1 MGIWSK
7 LAVDDVR
14 AESQADSPGSLH
26 RSLGATSLAA
36 FGIGA
41 IVGAG
46 IFVVIGTAAAEN
58 AGPAIVLSFV
68 IAASVCL
75 CPALCYAELA
85 AMLPVSGG
93 AYSYAYV
100 ALGELPAWITGWILL
115 CEFLSAAAT
124 ISAGWSA
131 YFLSVLGMLGIHA
144 PRIFLAA
151 PIALDSARHLRL
163 SGAIADFP
171 AALLALAIGGV
182 LLRGTRA
189 SARVNNVIVAVK
201 LAVLLAFIGFGALYV
216 RPGNWIPFIPP
227 NLGSF
232 GQFGWSGVVRAAGV
246 TFFAFLGFDTVSTA
260 AREARNPSRDAPLGI
275 VGSLLACTV
284 LYVAVALVLTGLS
297 PYRQLAVGDPLIAAL
312 QHTGPMLAVLRPLIG
327 VGALIGLTSVMLVL
341 LFAQS
346 RILHAMAHDG
356 LLPPSL
362 GRVRARAGVPSLGI
376 GVAAIATAILGAL
389 LPIELLSELISIAA
403 LFTLTA
409 VCVSVVFLRRTHP
422 SLPRPF
428 RVPQAPIIAGVGALA
443 CTYLTVSLPSD
454 TWLGFFCWV
463 IAGLTIYFAYGHRH
477 SRVRKWAG
485 CRFPTRSLGS
495 KGKGSPIHEEET

>member
-7 LAVDDVR
+7 LAVDEVR
-14 AESQADSPGSLH
+14 AESLRADSPQSLH

-46 IFVVIGTAAAEN
+46 IFVVTGTAAAEN

-68 IAASVCL
+68 VAAAVCL

-85 AMLPVSGG
+85 AMIPVSGSV
-93 AYSYAYV
+93 YTYAYI
-100 ALGELPAWITGWILL
+100 ALGELPAWVIGWILL
-115 CEFLSAAAT
+115 CEFLFAAAT
-124 ISAGWSA
+124 ITAGWSA
-131 YFLSVLGMLGIHA
+131 YFVSVLKMVGLHA
-144 PRIFLAA
+144 PRTFLGA
-151 PIALDSARHLRL
+151 PVALGPALHPHLT
-163 SGAIADFP
+163 GAIADFP
-171 AALLALAIGGV
+171 AAIMALAIGGV

-201 LAVLLAFIGFGALYV
+201 LAVLLAFIGFGVFYV
-216 RPGNWIPFIPP
+216 RPSNWTPFIPP

-232 GQFGWSGVVRAAGV
+232 GHYGWSGIFRAAGV

-260 AREARNPSRDAPLGI
+260 AREARNPSRDTPLGI
-275 VGSLLACTV
+275 IGSLLACTV

-297 PYRQLAVGDPLIAAL
+297 PYRDLAVGDPLIAAL
-312 QHTGPMLAVLRPLIG
+312 QQTGPMLAVLRPLIG

-362 GRVRARAGVPSLGI
+362 GRVRTSAGVPALGI
-376 GVAAIATAILGAL
+376 AVAAIATAILGAL

-403 LFTLTA
+403 LFTLVA
-409 VCVSVVFLRRTHP
+409 VCVSVLLLRRSHP

-428 RVPQAPIIAGVGALA
+428 RVPRAPVIASIGALA
-443 CTYLTVSLPSD
+443 CTYLVVSLSLD
-454 TWLGFFCWV
+454 TWLAFFCWV
-463 IAGLTIYFAYGHRH
+463 LGGLAIYFGYGRRR
-477 SRVRKWAG
+477 SVAAG
-485 CRFPTRSLGS
+485 VKKRSARPDA
-495 KGKGSPIHEEET
+495 GSPLQEVDR

>member
-7 LAVDDVR
+7 LPLEEVR
-14 AESQADSPGSLH
+14 AEAQADSPGSLH
-26 RSLGATSLAA
+26 RSLGAASLAG

-58 AGPAIVLSFV
+58 AGPAIVLSFAV
-68 IAASVCL
+68 AAAVCL

-85 AMLPVSGG
+85 TMMPVSGG

-100 ALGELPAWITGWILL
+100 ALGEFPAWIIGWILL

-131 YFLSVLGMLGIHA
+131 YFVSVLKMMGVHA
-144 PRIFLAA
+144 PRILLGA
-151 PIALDSARHLRL
+151 PFALDSARHLRL
-163 SGAIADFP
+163 SGAIANAP
-171 AALLALAIGGV
+171 AALLALAIGGL
-182 LLRGTRA
+182 LLRGTRI

-201 LAVLLAFIGFGALYV
+201 LAVLLAFIGFGAFYV
-216 RPGNWIPFIPP
+216 RPGNWTPFIPP
-227 NLGSF
+227 SLGSF
-232 GQFGWSGVVRAAGV
+232 GHFGWSGILSGAAV

-284 LYVAVALVLTGLS
+284 LYVGVALVLTGLS
-297 PYRQLAVGDPLIAAL
+297 PYRELAVGDPLIAAL
-312 QHTGPMLAVLRPLIG
+312 QHTGPMLAVLRPTIG
-327 VGALIGLTSVMLVL
+327 VGVLIGLTSVMLVL

-362 GRVRARAGVPSLGI
+362 GRVCASAGVPSLGVA
-376 GVAAIATAILGAL
+376 VAAIVTAILGAL
-389 LPIELLSELISIAA
+389 LPIELLSQLISIAA

-409 VCVSVVFLRRTHP
+409 VCVSVLFLRRTHS

-428 RVPQAPIIAGVGALA
+428 RVPRAPIIGGVGTLA
-443 CTYLTVSLPSD
+443 CAYLTVSLPRH
-454 TWLGFFCWV
+454 TWLAFLCWV
-463 IAGLTIYFAYGHRH
+463 ITGVGVYFAYGRRR
-477 SRVRKWAG
+477 SIVGAGAGKRVAG
-485 CRFPTRSLGS
+485 SAAPASLQE
-495 KGKGSPIHEEET
+495 IDR

>member
-1 MGIWSK
+1 MGIGSK
-7 LAVDDVR
+7 LALEEVR
-14 AESQADSPGSLH
+14 AEAQADSPGSLR
-26 RSLGATSLAA
+26 RSLGAASLTA

-68 IAASVCL
+68 VAAAVCL

-85 AMLPVSGG
+85 AMMPVSGG
-93 AYSYAYV
+93 PYSYAYV
-100 ALGELPAWITGWILL
+100 ALGELPAWLIGWILL

-131 YFLSVLGMLGIHA
+131 YLVSVLRMMGIHA
-144 PRIFLAA
+144 PRILLEA
-151 PIALDSARHLRL
+151 PFTLDSARHLRL
-163 SGAIADFP
+163 SGAIADLP

-182 LLRGTRA
+182 LLRGTRI

-201 LAVLLAFIGFGALYV
+201 LTVLLAFIGFGAFYV
-216 RPGNWIPFIPP
+216 RPGNWTPFIPR

-232 GQFGWSGVVRAAGV
+232 GHYGWSGILSAAAV

-284 LYVAVALVLTGLS
+284 LYIAVALVLTGLA
-297 PYRQLAVGDPLIAAL
+297 PYRELAVGDPLIAAL

-327 VGALIGLTSVMLVL
+327 VGVLIGLTSVMLVL

-346 RILHAMAHDG
+346 RILHAMARDG

-362 GRVRARAGVPSLGI
+362 GRVRNSAGVPSLGI
-376 GVAAIATAILGAL
+376 AVAVIVTAILGAL
-389 LPIELLSELISIAA
+389 LPIELLSQLISIAA

-409 VCVSVVFLRRTHP
+409 VCVSLLFLRRMHP

-428 RVPQAPIIAGVGALA
+428 RVPRAPIIAGVGTLA
-443 CTYLTVSLPSD
+443 CIYLTVSLPRH
-454 TWLGFFCWV
+454 TWLAFFSWV
-463 IAGLTIYFAYGHRH
+463 VAGLGLYVGYGRRY
-477 SRVRKWAG
+477 SNVGAG
-485 CRFPTRSLGS
+485 VEKRGAGPAAPAPLQKTD
-495 KGKGSPIHEEET
+495 P

>member
-7 LAVDDVR
+7 LAVDEVR
-14 AESQADSPGSLH
+14 AEAQADSPGSLH
-26 RSLGATSLAA
+26 RSLGAASLAA

-68 IAASVCL
+68 VAAAVCL

-85 AMLPVSGG
+85 AMIPVSGS

-100 ALGELPAWITGWILL
+100 ALGELPAWLIGWILL

-131 YFLSVLGMLGIHA
+131 YLVSVLKMMGVHLPRSLLG
-144 PRIFLAA
+144 A
-151 PIALDSARHLRL
+151 PIALDSTRHLRL
-163 SGAIADFP
+163 SGTIADFP

-182 LLRGTRA
+182 LLRGTRT
-189 SARVNNVIVAVK
+189 SARVNNVIVGLK
-201 LAVLLAFIGFGALYV
+201 LTVLLAFIGFGAFYV
-216 RPGNWIPFIPP
+216 RPSNWTPFIPP

-232 GQFGWSGVVRAAGV
+232 GHYGWSGILSGAAA

-260 AREARNPSRDAPLGI
+260 AREARNPARDAPLGI
-275 VGSLLACTV
+275 MGSLLACTV
-284 LYVAVALVLTGLS
+284 LYIAVALVLTGLA
-297 PYRQLAVGDPLIAAL
+297 PYRELAVEDPLIAAL
-312 QHTGPMLAVLRPLIG
+312 RHTGPMLAVLRPLIG
-327 VGALIGLTSVMLVL
+327 VGVLIGLTSVMLVL

-346 RILHAMAHDG
+346 RLLHAMAHDG
-356 LLPPSL
+356 LLPPSM
-362 GRVRARAGVPSLGI
+362 GRVRTSVGVPSLGI
-376 GVAAIATAILGAL
+376 AVAAIVTAILGAL
-389 LPIELLSELISIAA
+389 LPIQIVSELISIAA

-409 VCVSVVFLRRTHP
+409 VCVSVLFLRRTHP

-428 RVPQAPIIAGVGALA
+428 RVSGAPIISCVGALA
-443 CTYLTVSLPSD
+443 CAYLTVSLPAD
-454 TWLGFFCWV
+454 TWLGFLCWV
-463 IAGLTIYFAYGHRH
+463 IVGLAVYFGYGRRH
-477 SRVRKWAG
+477 SIAG
-485 CRFPTRSLGS
+485 SVARAP
-495 KGKGSPIHEEET
+495 

>member
-7 LAVDDVR
+7 LAVDEVR
-14 AESQADSPGSLH
+14 AASLQADSPGSLH
-26 RSLGATSLAA
+26 RSLGPTSLAA

-46 IFVVIGTAAAEN
+46 IFVVTGTAAAEN
-58 AGPAIVLSFV
+58 AGPAIVLSFMV
-68 IAASVCL
+68 AAAVCL

-85 AMLPVSGG
+85 AMIPVSGG
-93 AYSYAYV
+93 AYSYAYL
-100 ALGELPAWITGWILL
+100 ALGELPAWLIGWILL
-115 CEFLSAAAT
+115 GEFLSAAAT

-131 YFLSVLGMLGIHA
+131 YFVSVLKMMGLHA
-144 PRIFLAA
+144 PRIFLG
-151 PIALDSARHLRL
+151 PPVTLDAARHLHL

-171 AALLALAIGGV
+171 AALMVLAIGGV

-201 LAVLLAFIGFGALYV
+201 LAVLLAFVGFGAFYV
-216 RPGNWIPFIPP
+216 KPGNWTPFIPP

-232 GQFGWSGVVRAAGV
+232 GQYGWSGIFRAAAV
-246 TFFAFLGFDTVSTA
+246 TFFAFLGFDTVATA

-275 VGSLLACTV
+275 VGSLIACTL

-297 PYRQLAVGDPLIAAL
+297 PYRELAVGDPLIAAL

-346 RILHAMAHDG
+346 RVLHAMAHDG
-356 LLPPSL
+356 LLPPPL
-362 GRVRARAGVPSLGI
+362 GRVRTSAGVPALGI
-376 GVAAIATAILGAL
+376 AVAAIATAILGAL

-409 VCVSVVFLRRTHP
+409 VCLSVLVLRRTQP

-428 RVPQAPIIAGVGALA
+428 RVPQAPIIAGIGILA
-443 CTYLTVSLPSD
+443 CTYLMLNLPLD
-454 TWLGFFCWV
+454 TWLGFCSWV
-463 IAGLTIYFAYGHRH
+463 IGGLAIYLGYGSRH
-477 SRVRKWAG
+477 SVVAEVDG
-485 CRFPTRSLGS
+485 VVD
-495 KGKGSPIHEEET
+495 